1 MQPLLKTFITTL
13 ATRAYAEN
21 EAGGLPM
28 RPPTSL
34 GVKLTIQAAPMPGAA
49 NAPLERDA
57 ALSVPL
63 QVSGGTSLYV
73 VDATS
78 RRHEDRAKGGQGE
91 GRTAWLTPHSHTE
104 FNK

>member
-1 MQPLLKTFITTL
+1 
-13 ATRAYAEN
+13 
-21 EAGGLPM
+21 M

-49 NAPLERDA
+49 NAPLESDA

-78 RRHEDRAKGGQGE
+78 RRHEDRAKGGPG
-91 GRTAWLTPHSHTE
+91 GREDGVAHTTQPYRVQ
-104 FNK
+104 